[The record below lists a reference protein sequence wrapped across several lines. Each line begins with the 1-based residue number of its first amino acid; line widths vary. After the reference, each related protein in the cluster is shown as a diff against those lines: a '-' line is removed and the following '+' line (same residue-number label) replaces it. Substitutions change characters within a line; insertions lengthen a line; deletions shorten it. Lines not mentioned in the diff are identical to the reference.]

1 MFEKFVAKR
10 YIKSKR
16 RLSFI
21 TIISR
26 VSTLGVSVGVAALI
40 VVMAVFNGFGS
51 LAKKLMLSAEPH
63 LQIKFVSSPIKSE
76 LSKIKNFLNNNSE
89 VDYYYKFVEGKVIL
103 GSKRQFKILTLKG
116 IESKVFNSKKFGLKK
131 YLTNTLI
138 TDKRGV
144 LISLSNAVKLNARLG
159 DEIKMTTFQSLEKS
173 AVMLAPPKVADLRL
187 TAIFSTPNNELNAN
201 YVFANIDD
209 VKFLFDRKNRLSG
222 IDVFLKDY
230 KIASALKTK
239 LEQLGS
245 NNLRIVTWEDNHK
258 RLLNMMKL
266 ERFFAFLLLSLIIF
280 VAGFNILSSLTMSVT
295 VKQKDI
301 AVMRAFGV
309 TQKSVKRIF
318 LFEGLMIGI
327 KGTFWGFVIGIAIYF
342 AQYYFK
348 IYPLDATKYVVDALP
363 VKLDLFDLVATLV
376 VSLAFSVFAGVY
388 PAKQAVKL
396 NIIDAIKWE

>member
-1 MFEKFVAKR
+1 MH
-10 YIKSKR
+10 
-16 RLSFI
+16 
-21 TIISR
+21 
-26 VSTLGVSVGVAALI
+26 
-40 VVMAVFNGFGS
+40 
-51 LAKKLMLSAEPH
+51 LA
-63 LQIKFVSSPIKSE
+63 
-76 LSKIKNFLNNNSE
+76 
-89 VDYYYKFVEGKVIL
+89 
-103 GSKRQFKILTLKG
+103 
-116 IESKVFNSKKFGLKK
+116 
-131 YLTNTLI
+131 
-138 TDKRGV
+138 
-144 LISLSNAVKLNARLG
+144 
-159 DEIKMTTFQSLEKS
+159 
-173 AVMLAPPKVADLRL
+173 
-187 TAIFSTPNNELNAN
+187 AIFSTPNNSLNAN

-230 KIASALKTK
+230 RNAGALKIK
-239 LEQLGS
+239 LGRLGLK
-245 NNLRIVTWEDNHK
+245 NLRIVTWEDNHK

-309 TQKSVKRIF
+309 TQKSIKRIF

-327 KGTFWGFVIGIAIYF
+327 KGTFWGFVIGMAIYL

-363 VKLDLFDLVATLV
+363 VKLDWFDLLATLT
-376 VSLAFSVFAGVY
+376 VSLALSVFAGVY

>member
-1 MFEKFVAKR
+1 M
-10 YIKSKR
+10 
-16 RLSFI
+16 
-21 TIISR
+21 
-26 VSTLGVSVGVAALI
+26 
-40 VVMAVFNGFGS
+40 
-51 LAKKLMLSAEPH
+51 
-63 LQIKFVSSPIKSE
+63 
-76 LSKIKNFLNNNSE
+76 
-89 VDYYYKFVEGKVIL
+89 
-103 GSKRQFKILTLKG
+103 
-116 IESKVFNSKKFGLKK
+116 
-131 YLTNTLI
+131 
-138 TDKRGV
+138 RGV
-144 LISLSNAVKLNARLG
+144 FISLSNAVKLNARLG
-159 DEIKMTTFQSLEKS
+159 DEIKLTTFQSLEKS
-173 AVMLAPPKVADLRL
+173 AIMLAPPKVADLRL
-187 TAIFSTPNNELNAN
+187 AAIFSTPNNELNAN

-230 KIASALKTK
+230 RKAGALKTK
-239 LEQLGS
+239 LERLGLK
-245 NNLRIVTWEDNHK
+245 NLRIVTWEDNHK

-309 TQKSVKRIF
+309 TQKSIKRIF

-327 KGTFWGFVIGIAIYF
+327 KGTFWGFVIGMAIYL

-363 VKLDLFDLVATLV
+363 VKLDWFDLLATLT
-376 VSLAFSVFAGVY
+376 VSLALSVFAGVY